1 MNEMLTG
8 HTTRRFGTRDDLS
21 STERATDR
29 MAAGRDPHRVRPRLS
44 RPIRTLRT
52 CWSLAATLLLA
63 ATANSQHLT
72 TGSIAGRVLGEEG
85 RPLAGATVVVTS
97 PQGATTLATDVAGR
111 FLVPYVAPGSCVVRA
126 EMPGYRA
133 AERRDLDVRLGQ
145 RIELEITLAPG
156 AFTETVDVTGATPTL
171 DLGSSTLGLTV
182 GTDTLAR
189 VPVGR
194 LLAET
199 IYLAPGVSS
208 SGGAGRSNPS
218 ISGASGLE
226 NQYVVDGV
234 NITNARYGALGV
246 YSSQYGSLGNGVS
259 YDFIDE
265 VQVRT
270 AGAGADAEQSTGGLV
285 SVITKSG
292 SNQLHGSV
300 FTYISPASL
309 EGDRPTLTLVNG
321 AVNTTGE
328 SSSEL
333 GFTLGGPL
341 VRDRVFYFVA
351 AGRRDQTTT
360 FLAPKGFPLRALG
373 EVDRDRTVHS
383 YAGKLTWL
391 PSEDHRLELSAFG
404 DPTHGENGPQ
414 SADAMLFR
422 SPSAFSAL
430 DYGGHNQ
437 GFQYQG
443 VLRPEWLVEGSFSHA
458 ASSFTEHVSVDQW
471 QVTDNTVIPVEIS
484 GGKGRYEATNDGDS
498 LQLHARSTH
507 LLARHELS
515 YGFGNERTTAD
526 STRTTT
532 GPTVLLADGRT
543 TAGGALV
550 SILPDPAFGRIY
562 RVTRAELERV
572 RTSTAHYANAFLQD
586 RVALSTSLTLS
597 AGLRWERQ
605 ELAGSAASF
614 TFGDDW
620 APRLG
625 LVWDPSGTGR
635 TKLSA
640 SWGVYPAR
648 IPNGIAVTLLGGA
661 GRVLRA
667 DYFDAGLTDPVPD
680 GVDAGGS
687 TRHLILSNTSP
698 ALIDPSARV
707 TSSDESTVAFEW
719 VAASDLVVGVR
730 YLHSDMTRVLEDVTT
745 ASLWL
750 TYVGT
755 DNVDYL
761 VTNPRADYPPT
772 VDGIGRFVD
781 PVRRYDAVE
790 LTAEKRFS
798 HHWSLLASYRWSRLV
813 GNYEGF
819 YRNDAQQSLPALTGI
834 FDFPPDDPTYAE
846 IGVPQEGFRGDIRYL
861 AEVRPLPNDRP
872 HQIKLYG
879 TYRFDSGI
887 SLGAA
892 FQGSSGRPLTPMA
905 ASPVYG
911 RAGEIPEAPRGSG
924 IATED
929 GFLRR
934 TPTEWT
940 LDIHLDYELPL
951 KTGRLVFLADVF
963 NIFDR
968 GGVTDYDQNT
978 ERTFGVLNPD
988 FGRRIAYQDPRQ
1000 IRLAVRFEL

>member
-1 MNEMLTG
+1 
-8 HTTRRFGTRDDLS
+8 
-21 STERATDR
+21 
-29 MAAGRDPHRVRPRLS
+29 MA
-44 RPIRTLRT
+44 
-52 CWSLAATLLLA
+52 CLLLA
-63 ATANSQHLT
+63 VTANSQHLT
-72 TGSIAGRVLGEEG
+72 TGSIAGRVLGEQG
-85 RPLAGATVVVTS
+85 RPLNGATVVVTS
-97 PQGATTLATDVAGR
+97 PQGSTTLATDAGGH
-111 FLVPYVAPGSCVVRA
+111 FLAPYVAPGACTVRA

-156 AFTETVDVTGATPTL
+156 AFTETVDVTAAAPTL
-171 DLGSSTLGLTV
+171 DLGSAAVGLTV
-182 GTDTLAR
+182 STDDLAR

-194 LLAET
+194 QLADT
-199 IYLAPGVSS
+199 IYLAPGVSN

-226 NQYVVDGV
+226 NQYLVDGV

-246 YSSQYGSLGNGVS
+246 YTNQYGSLGNGVS

-265 VQVRT
+265 VQVQT
-270 AGAGADAEQSTGGLV
+270 AGAGAETQQSTGGLV

-292 SNQLHGSV
+292 SNELHGSV
-300 FTYISPASL
+300 FAYVSPASL
-309 EGDRPTLTLVNG
+309 EGSRPTLTLLNG

-341 VRDRVFYFVA
+341 ARDRVFYFIA
-351 AGRRDQTTT
+351 ASHRDQTTT
-360 FLAPKGFPLRALG
+360 LLAPEGFPLRALG
-373 EVDRDRTVHS
+373 EVDRDRTGYS

-391 PSEDHRLELSAFG
+391 PRADHRLELSAFG
-404 DPTHGENGPQ
+404 DPTHGGTGPQ
-414 SADAMLFR
+414 TADAMLFG
-422 SPSAFSAL
+422 SPSAFSSL

-437 GFQYQG
+437 GLQYQG
-443 VLRPEWLVEGSFSHA
+443 VLRPEWLVEAALAHA
-458 ASSFTEHVSVDQW
+458 ASSFEERPLVDEW
-471 QVTDNTVIPVEIS
+471 QVTDDTVTPVEIS
-484 GGKGRYEATNDGDS
+484 GGKGRYESQNIGDS

-507 LLARHELS
+507 LLGRHELS
-515 YGFGNERTTAD
+515 YGFGSERTTAD
-526 STRTTT
+526 AIATST
-532 GPTVLLADGRT
+532 GPSFVLVDGRT
-543 TAGGALV
+543 TTSGALV
-550 SILPDPAFGRIY
+550 DILPDPVFGRVY
-562 RVTRAELERV
+562 RVTRAELGGERS
-572 RTSTAHYANAFLQD
+572 STARYASAFLQD
-586 RVALSTSLTLS
+586 RATLGTSLTLS
-597 AGLRWERQ
+597 VGLRWERQ

-648 IPNGIAVTLLGGA
+648 IPNAIAVTLLGGG
-661 GRVLRA
+661 GRVSRA
-667 DYFDAGLTDPVPD
+667 DYFDAGLTDPIPE

-687 TRHLILSNTSP
+687 TRHLILRNTSP

-707 TSSDESTVAFEW
+707 TTSGESTVGFEW
-719 VAASDLVVGVR
+719 VAASDLVLGVR

-755 DNVDYL
+755 DNVEYL

-781 PVRRYDAVE
+781 PVRRYDALE
-790 LTAEKRFS
+790 LTADKRFS

-846 IGVPQEGFRGDIRYL
+846 FGVPQEGFRGDIRYL

-872 HQIKLYG
+872 HQVKLYG

-924 IATED
+924 IETED

-934 TPTEWT
+934 TPNEWT
-940 LDIHLDYELPL
+940 FDLHSDYELPL
-951 KTGRLVFLADVF
+951 RGGRLVFLADVF
-963 NIFDR
+963 NLFDR
-968 GGVTDYDQNT
+968 TGVTDYDQNT
-978 ERTFGVLNPD
+978 ERSFGVLNPD
-988 FGRRIAYQDPRQ
+988 FGRRIAYQSPRQ
-1000 IRLAVRFEL
+1000 VRLAVRFEL